1 MGALKDTSANRG
13 RGDEPIKRTF
23 AVNRTEL
30 SSGTATTTTDDSI
43 VNQAQ
48 PLFRQQQSP
57 VAPAE
62 SLKRKQQLQ
71 SSRSSRRLTNLKS
84 FFRFRKSRQ
93 PDLPLNPVLELPT
106 RPENTRNLA
115 SGCMLSRCIVEG
127 YCAESTS
134 NPHGSG
140 QPDEAGEARK
150 VSDNTMYSLHSD
162 QTSAT
167 VCHDPS
173 KRLSMPIALADPSLC
188 RNPFTDPLNLVDDSE
203 SSRNHARNPTRTTRQ
218 SSSESSQTGV
228 SSTYDDTESFQRLAN
243 PFAGGSSIESR
254 SSSRDSFYVST
265 SDDSSVIAE
274 IERRAA
280 VLEFN
285 ELVQKLRLPP
295 LPMNN
300 SKGAESGDGSH
311 SQLPGQPPPTTT
323 GEKVS
328 SGRRDR
334 LYGRLRTMRSTL
346 QLGHSSEGPRTTR
359 TLRRMKTLA
368 HVGTRV
374 NEMTSLTGMSLEEL
388 ARLGGYNLLTLP
400 AEFAPMKLRL
410 PVCFVT
416 TITFLGRFAAPVR
429 DVFVDPGHPK
439 MAMRIYD
446 HFAQSVLAALR
457 QPDRIQMTVGR
468 SDLPLAVIEPSA
480 RTMDDTMVQSMARAF
495 LALLA
500 GLPGRL
506 LGLPALYRVLV
517 GISQAP
523 VVGDE
528 VERRRSCL
536 GGVSPQDY
544 VKVKAIGLALL
555 ALTNTMQLHLLCGV
569 IGLGALLLHET
580 QRLAQEEAPRSVNKE
595 NGRRTSGEP
604 GPLTLDRLGRVLGPL
619 LTGREGSGDTL
630 GAIVQEIESERVV
643 MMLVEHWRGISRQL
657 RIWEHRNLP
666 RRRRRSVQMGRAMV
680 C

>member
-1 MGALKDTSANRG
+1 
-13 RGDEPIKRTF
+13 
-23 AVNRTEL
+23 
-30 SSGTATTTTDDSI
+30 
-43 VNQAQ
+43 
-48 PLFRQQQSP
+48 
-57 VAPAE
+57 
-62 SLKRKQQLQ
+62 
-71 SSRSSRRLTNLKS
+71 
-84 FFRFRKSRQ
+84 
-93 PDLPLNPVLELPT
+93 
-106 RPENTRNLA
+106 
-115 SGCMLSRCIVEG
+115 MLSRSIVEG

-134 NPHGSG
+134 NPHCSG
-140 QPDEAGEARK
+140 QHDEAGEARK
-150 VSDNTMYSLHSD
+150 VSDNTVYSLHSD

-173 KRLSMPIALADPSLC
+173 KRLSMPIALADASLC
-188 RNPFTDPLNLVDDSE
+188 QNPFTYPLNLVDDSE
-203 SSRNHARNPTRTTRQ
+203 SSRNHARNPTRSTRQ

-280 VLEFN
+280 LLEFN

-311 SQLPGQPPPTTT
+311 SQLSGSRGQFQRDRRLDYPADWVLGQPPPTTA

-346 QLGHSSEGPRTTR
+346 QLGLSSEGPRTTR

-374 NEMTSLTGMSLEEL
+374 NEMTSLTGISLEEL

-410 PVCFVT
+410 PVCFVA
-416 TITFLGRFAAPVR
+416 TITVLGRFAAPVR

-446 HFAQSVLAALR
+446 HFARSVLAALR
-457 QPDRIQMTVGR
+457 QPDQIQMTVGR

-500 GLPGRL
+500 GLPGGL

-569 IGLGALLLHET
+569 IGLSALLLHET
-580 QRLAQEEAPRSVNKE
+580 QRLAQEEAPRSVNQE
-595 NGRRTSGEP
+595 NGRRTSGGP

-619 LTGREGSGDTL
+619 LTGREGSGDTF
-630 GAIVQEIESERVV
+630 GAIAQEIESERVV

-680 C
+680 CC

>member
-1 MGALKDTSANRG
+1 
-13 RGDEPIKRTF
+13 
-23 AVNRTEL
+23 
-30 SSGTATTTTDDSI
+30 
-43 VNQAQ
+43 
-48 PLFRQQQSP
+48 
-57 VAPAE
+57 
-62 SLKRKQQLQ
+62 
-71 SSRSSRRLTNLKS
+71 
-84 FFRFRKSRQ
+84 
-93 PDLPLNPVLELPT
+93 
-106 RPENTRNLA
+106 
-115 SGCMLSRCIVEG
+115 MLSRSIVEG
-127 YCAESTS
+127 YCAKSTS
-134 NPHGSG
+134 NPHCSG
-140 QPDEAGEARK
+140 QLDEAGEARK
-150 VSDNTMYSLHSD
+150 VSDNTVDSLHSD

-173 KRLSMPIALADPSLC
+173 KRLSMPIALADASLC
-188 RNPFTDPLNLVDDSE
+188 QNPFTDPLNLVDDSE
-203 SSRNHARNPTRTTRQ
+203 SSRNHARNPTRSTRQ

-300 SKGAESGDGSH
+300 SKGAESGDGSR
-311 SQLPGQPPPTTT
+311 SQLSGSHGQFQRDRRVDYPADWVLGQPPPTTA

-346 QLGHSSEGPRTTR
+346 QLGLSSEGPRTTR

-374 NEMTSLTGMSLEEL
+374 NEMTSLTGISLEEL

-410 PVCFVT
+410 PVCFVA
-416 TITFLGRFAAPVR
+416 TITVLGRFAAPVR

-446 HFAQSVLAALR
+446 HFARSVLAALR
-457 QPDRIQMTVGR
+457 QPDQIQMTVGR

-500 GLPGRL
+500 GLPGGL

-569 IGLGALLLHET
+569 IGLSALLLHET
-580 QRLAQEEAPRSVNKE
+580 QRLAQEEAPRSVNQE
-595 NGRRTSGEP
+595 NGRRTSGGP

-619 LTGREGSGDTL
+619 LTGREGSGDTF
-630 GAIVQEIESERVV
+630 GAIAQEIESERVV

-680 C
+680 CY